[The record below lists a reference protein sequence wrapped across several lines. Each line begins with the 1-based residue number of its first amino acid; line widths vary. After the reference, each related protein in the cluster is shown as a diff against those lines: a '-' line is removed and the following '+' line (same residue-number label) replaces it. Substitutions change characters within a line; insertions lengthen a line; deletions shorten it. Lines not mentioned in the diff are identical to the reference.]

1 MYILLYT
8 YAPFICH
15 TYSYFNIFASKISFP
30 SSAGIYVG
38 RQHVVWGGFAHPN
51 LKGSRA
57 AFHSVVFHFNKAVW
71 GAQPTNMV
79 PLLVCVFDMRVG

>member
-1 MYILLYT
+1 MPLLFVILIPTL
-8 YAPFICH
+8 
-15 TYSYFNIFASKISFP
+15 
-30 SSAGIYVG
+30 IYLHLKLAFHRVQVG

-57 AFHSVVFHFNKAVW
+57 AFHSVVFHFNKAFW

>member
-1 MYILLYT
+1 M
-8 YAPFICH
+8 
-15 TYSYFNIFASKISFP
+15 
-30 SSAGIYVG
+30 
-38 RQHVVWGGFAHPN
+38 VWGGFAHSN

-57 AFHSVVFHFNKAVW
+57 AFHSVVFHLNKAVW